1 MSSVDKEKLRRALAE
16 AGMGELSDQLLDDV
30 AGGRQFADIIATCD
44 ESCIS
49 SCSQCCRDGS
59 ANRMA

>member
-1 MSSVDKEKLRRALAE
+1 MSRVDKEELRRALE
-16 AGMGELSDQLLDDV
+16 NAGMGELSDQLLDDV
-30 AGGRQFADIIATCD
+30 AGGQLAQIIATCD